1 MLLKF
6 RTPVVCQNGHKAFW
20 YWYISSDGIGEVKH
34 NGVPNDQ
41 KCYCSKQA
49 LGEGYVRA
57 GSDQMFTGW
66 YERDASGQEIHGKE
80 IYESDIVVASY
91 HWTEWHVVELPR
103 DFYDVSEFALAD
115 DLSIRGNVFMNPEMV
130 EAVK

>member
-1 MLLKF
+1 
-6 RTPVVCQNGHKAFW
+6 
-20 YWYISSDGIGEVKH
+20 
-34 NGVPNDQ
+34 
-41 KCYCSKQA
+41 
-49 LGEGYVRA
+49 
-57 GSDQMFTGW
+57 MFTGW

-80 IYESDIVVASY
+80 IYEGDIVVASY